1 MQKEG
6 LWAAYA
12 LAALSVGGLVYA
24 KFQSED
30 SKITALK
37 EEERKVEDSQLVL
50 KTKYAY
56 TEEQLRRHA
65 DMYSLYEKIIA
76 SAVLHPQSTYPN
88 VFKPIHLGED
98 AKNMIRSSS
107 RGKHNGVIK
116 DHEVD

>member
-37 EEERKVEDSQLVL
+37 EEERKVADNQLVL
-50 KTKYAY
+50 KTRYEY
-56 TEEQLRRHA
+56 TEEELRRQTYMH
-65 DMYSLYEKIIA
+65 SLYEQMIA
-76 SAVLHPQSTYPN
+76 SALLRPQSTYPN
-88 VFKPIHLGED
+88 VFKSIHLGED
-98 AKNMIRSSS
+98 AKNMIRPSA
-107 RGKHNGVIK
+107 RE
-116 DHEVD
+116 DHEVN